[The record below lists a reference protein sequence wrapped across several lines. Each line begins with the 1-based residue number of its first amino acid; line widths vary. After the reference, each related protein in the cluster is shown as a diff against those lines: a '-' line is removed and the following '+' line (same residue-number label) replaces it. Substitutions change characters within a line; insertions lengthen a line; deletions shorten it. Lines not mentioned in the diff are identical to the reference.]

1 MKFQE
6 IMSGNKVNDNTD
18 YALVRLKCDVI
29 LNFPIS
35 TLLRTSERPSIAS
48 PFVFLISMKQWLFL
62 TKVLTSA
69 KI

>member
-1 MKFQE
+1 
-6 IMSGNKVNDNTD
+6 MSGNKVNDNTD

>member
-1 MKFQE
+1 
-6 IMSGNKVNDNTD
+6 MSGNKVNDNTD
-18 YALVRLKCDVI
+18 YALERLKCDVI